1 MEDNNIKKLTFQFA
15 VKIITLYKKL
25 VNEKK
30 EYVISKQILR
40 SGTSIGANYREAD
53 NAISKADFIF
63 KLSISQKEADETLYW
78 LELLLETEFIDKNYY
93 DELHQEG
100 EAILKIIKTIIIN
113 TKRNMK
119 NK

>member
-1 MEDNNIKKLTFQFA
+1 MQENNIKKLTFQFA
-15 VKIITLYKKL
+15 VKIIKLYKKL
-25 VNEKK
+25 VNEEK

-53 NAISKADFIF
+53 NAISKADFVY

-78 LELLLETEFIDKNYY
+78 LDLLIETEYIDQKCY
-93 DELHQEG
+93 DNLYQEG
-100 EAILKIIKTIIIN
+100 ESILKIIKTIIIN

-119 NK
+119 K

>member
-1 MEDNNIKKLTFQFA
+1 MKNNNIKNLTFQFA

-25 VNEKK
+25 VNDKK

-53 NAISKADFIF
+53 NAVSKADFVH

-78 LELLLETEFIDKNYY
+78 LELLNETKYIDQKCYN
-93 DELHQEG
+93 ELHADG
-100 EAILKIIKTIIIN
+100 EIILKIIKTIIIN

-119 NK
+119 K